1 MWLKIK
7 NKFRYY
13 KLCFHNWLNGDG
25 FRVLLDPKS
34 QCFYEYC
41 ANVALNEDINTIA
54 AYEKIIAE
62 FAEKEKISREEAA
75 YCFSIAYVAI
85 LEGDI

>member
-25 FRVLLDPKS
+25 FRVMLDPKS
-34 QCFYEYC
+34 QCFYAYC
-41 ANVALNEDINTIA
+41 ANVALNKDIKPITT
-54 AYEKIIAE
+54 YEEIIVE
-62 FAEKEKISREEAA
+62 FAEKEKISREQAA
-75 YCFSIAYVAI
+75 FCFTQAYAAI
-85 LEGDI
+85 LEGNI